1 MTDSQKTTTLTR
13 RIISERLTVE
23 QRDSSKAQIT
33 WHRSIERWVVYSS
46 CFGPV
51 VQMVSTPACH
61 AGSRGFEPLWFH
73 HHRSF
78 ILTNNYCSRAYR
90 TRYVK
95 IDKPVLLWA
104 WNWFRPGLNP
114 KWTSGYLG
122 SNPSKSTIIWGYRS
136 RVGQRTLTALMF
148 VRVKLPLPE
157 WKINFTGVEPCLE
170 NNGYD
175 AESYGDRHLNLPPG
189 HLFCSLLLPR

>member
-1 MTDSQKTTTLTR
+1 MENAPKEVAVLVNPNS
-13 RIISERLTVE
+13 RILAL
-23 QRDSSKAQIT
+23 SSKRLGHHAFNVAIQVRVLLALP
-33 WHRSIERWVVYSS
+33 WGHSS
-46 CFGPV
+46 AGRA
-51 VQMVSTPACH
+51 PALH
-61 AGSRGFEPLWFH
+61 AGGQGFDPLWFH

-90 TRYVK
+90 TRYIK

-122 SNPSKSTIIWGYRS
+122 SNPSKSTNIWGYRS

-148 VRVKLPLPE
+148 VRVKLPLPNRKVAKWSNATSCNLLCRE
-157 WKINFTGVEPCLE
+157 F
-170 NNGYD
+170 
-175 AESYGDRHLNLPPG
+175 ESHPSFQFNILRMDHW
-189 HLFCSLLLPR
+189 